1 MGEIIKPTIMHK
13 IPVTLYSGGTSIEG
27 NFRAVQLTTLP
38 RFFFFNCSVV
48 VAYHLQHSGGDV
60 CIDMPRVDISFKI
73 HGGRIRA
80 QSVPKAGLTSWEI
93 FSA

>member
-27 NFRAVQLTTLP
+27 NFRAVRLTTLP
-38 RFFFFNCSVV
+38 RVFFNCSVV
-48 VAYHLQHSGGDV
+48 VAYHLRHSGGDV
-60 CIDMPRVDISFKI
+60 CIDTSRVDISFKI
-73 HGGRIRA
+73 HGRRIRA
-80 QSVPKAGLTSWEI
+80 QSVLKAGLTSWEI